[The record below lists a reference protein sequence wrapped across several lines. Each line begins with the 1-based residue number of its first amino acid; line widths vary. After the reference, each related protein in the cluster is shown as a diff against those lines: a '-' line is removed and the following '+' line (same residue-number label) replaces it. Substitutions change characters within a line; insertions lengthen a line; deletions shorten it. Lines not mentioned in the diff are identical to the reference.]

1 MNDKRGQFYL
11 VAAMIIIAVIMGIF
25 GVTNYIKKSN
35 SAGSLDNLKEK
46 LDIEISKNMEYAFEK
61 GLTSEEMDTMWES
74 FTEIEINNSDSK
86 TNILFLFGNDNS
98 TTAKGI
104 QRDESGEIYIDT
116 GSGKTLL
123 KSGKGEYRES
133 FTITG
138 NTITITD
145 GGEEHIYNIQ
155 KGQHFYYLLSKN
167 IGKEREVIEG

>member
-104 QRDESGEIYIDT
+104 QRDESGET
-116 GSGKTLL
+116 GKVLP
-123 KSGKGEYRES
+123 
-133 FTITG
+133 
-138 NTITITD
+138 
-145 GGEEHIYNIQ
+145 
-155 KGQHFYYLLSKN
+155 
-167 IGKEREVIEG
+167 